1 MSVYKL
7 IVKDTVDEDIY
18 NMGERKEKLSKAL
31 LRDDKRDKE
40 DDASQMSIILER
52 ALQRSIRKTPIY
64 EIEDW

>member
-1 MSVYKL
+1 MYKL

-18 NMGERKEKLSKAL
+18 NMGERKENLSKAL

-64 EIEDW
+64 EIED

>member
-1 MSVYKL
+1 MYKL

-40 DDASQMSIILER
+40 DDASQMSMILER
-52 ALQRSIRKTPIY
+52 ALQRSIRKTTQVC
-64 EIEDW
+64 EIED